1 MIKYST
7 RTATPAAPITRS
19 VDAENVNA
27 RDILL
32 RIRLPLRFLSD
43 GGGEGGGGGGGA
55 VLVEYL
61 ALISNKF
68 FMFPEL
74 YEEEWFN
81 LCVVIARGDDLVR
94 YDLVIM

>member
-43 GGGEGGGGGGGA
+43 DDDGGGGGGGGA

-61 ALISNKF
+61 DLISNKF
-68 FMFPEL
+68 FMFLEL

-81 LCVVIARGDDLVR
+81 LCVVKASGNDLVR